1 MESDRHFYMRR
12 VTAERLAA
20 ARAITEE
27 ARQRRLE
34 LIDMYMQR
42 LQAMPA

>member
-20 ARAITEE
+20 ARSVTEA

-34 LIDMYMQR
+34 LIDLYLQR
-42 LQAMPA
+42 LEAMSA